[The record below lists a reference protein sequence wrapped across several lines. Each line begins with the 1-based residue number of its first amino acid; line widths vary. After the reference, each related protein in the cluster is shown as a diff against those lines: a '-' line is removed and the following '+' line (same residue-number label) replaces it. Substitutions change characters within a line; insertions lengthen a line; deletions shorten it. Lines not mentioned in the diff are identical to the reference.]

1 MPYEILSITLTYS
14 KCDSILTYQ
23 NEGLWTVLEHCL
35 NQMGDEEKG
44 YRLALV
50 ECQRK
55 EVQTER

>member
-1 MPYEILSITLTYS
+1 MPYEILNITLTYS

-44 YRLALV
+44 
-50 ECQRK
+50 
-55 EVQTER
+55 